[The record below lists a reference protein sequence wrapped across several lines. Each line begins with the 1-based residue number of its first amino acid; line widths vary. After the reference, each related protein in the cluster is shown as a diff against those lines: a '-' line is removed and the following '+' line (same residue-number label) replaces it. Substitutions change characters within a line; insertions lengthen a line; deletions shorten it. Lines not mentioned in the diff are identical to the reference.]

1 MTNGS
6 GSGSRRPKNMWI
18 GRSGSGF
25 GSGSA
30 TLIPALASD
39 LGEIK
44 KRKIKCLKLFC
55 VQKQIAI

>member
-6 GSGSRRPKNMWI
+6 GSGYRRPKNMWI
-18 GRSGSGF
+18 GRYGSGF
-25 GSGSA
+25 GSGST

-44 KRKIKCLKLFC
+44 KER
-55 VQKQIAI
+55 